1 MKNKKTV
8 LKLVLTVV
16 IAVSAYSQQY
26 DSEKDFRITREGS
39 GVSIIDYLG
48 SKKEVRIPSRI
59 QNLPVT
65 GIGER
70 AFQQYD
76 EITSITI
83 PKSVTIALNDSC
95 A

>member
-1 MKNKKTV
+1 MKNRRTV
-8 LKLVLTVV
+8 LTLILTAV
-16 IAVSAYSQQY
+16 ITVSVYSQQY
-26 DSEKDFRITREGS
+26 DSERDFRIAREGN

-48 SKKEVRIPSRI
+48 SKNEVRIPPRI

-65 GIGER
+65 GIGDR

-83 PKSVTIALNDSC
+83 PNSVTK
-95 A
+95 